1 MQNTSFMILDLS
13 SNILNPTKNVTAK
26 IMYIFIMPAILLQ
39 LI

>member
-1 MQNTSFMILDLS
+1 MQNTSFVILDLS
-13 SNILNPTKNVTAK
+13 SNILNPANNITAN